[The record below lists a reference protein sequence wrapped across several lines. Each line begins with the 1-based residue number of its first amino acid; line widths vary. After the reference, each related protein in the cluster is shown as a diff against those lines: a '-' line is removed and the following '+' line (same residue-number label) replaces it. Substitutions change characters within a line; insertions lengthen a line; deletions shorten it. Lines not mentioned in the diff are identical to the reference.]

1 MTDVTTDQ
9 VRDEVELS
17 AADEQLVRELTERA
31 EADRRGRPAREAGCP
46 GLRCSAGV
54 DVRASPMPGCP
65 AVAPGGRGS
74 AALVFPFLVI
84 VAVGTGK
91 TDGRAC
97 RLVTAAAISPA
108 QGHRSASRSR
118 RSAMTFPGRGPPAAP
133 ATGPAR
139 LTGRGPGRSP
149 ASPRTARRPRPV
161 RPGPA
166 VRRHHDAVGACTIPH
181 PKKCLRLEPDGALDK
196 PYPHRSKGTFSFIP
210 VAAAYSGRSPGLVK
224 ARALPHP
231 AVLAMAGWGRLSCG
245 CAVRVRS
252 ARTPGPGR
260 HGHETSWM
268 TF

>member
-1 MTDVTTDQ
+1 
-9 VRDEVELS
+9 
-17 AADEQLVRELTERA
+17 
-31 EADRRGRPAREAGCP
+31 
-46 GLRCSAGV
+46 
-54 DVRASPMPGCP
+54 MPGCP

-91 TDGRAC
+91 TDGSAC
-97 RLVTAAAISPA
+97 RRVTAAAISPA

-118 RSAMTFPGRGPPAAP
+118 RSAMTFPGSWTARGARHRASPADRPRARPVTRIASHSKTAP
-133 ATGPAR
+133 ACETR
-139 LTGRGPGRSP
+139 PGRPPTPRRRRRVHYSSP
-149 ASPRTARRPRPV
+149 EKVPSTRTGWGPRQ
-161 RPGPA
+161 
-166 VRRHHDAVGACTIPH
+166 
-181 PKKCLRLEPDGALDK
+181 AL
-196 PYPHRSKGTFSFIP
+196 SSQVKGTFSFIP
-210 VAAAYSGRSPGLVK
+210 VAAAYSRRSPGLVK

-231 AVLAMAGWGRLSCG
+231 AVLAMVGWGRLSCG